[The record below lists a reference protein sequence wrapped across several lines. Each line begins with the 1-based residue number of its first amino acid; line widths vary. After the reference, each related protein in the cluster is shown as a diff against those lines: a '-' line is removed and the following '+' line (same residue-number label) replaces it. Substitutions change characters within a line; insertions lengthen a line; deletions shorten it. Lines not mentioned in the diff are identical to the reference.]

1 MKKIVILGASGSIGQ
16 QAVEVIRYNQDKYEL
31 VKVSV
36 GYNVDTLKS
45 LLREFPSITEAALM
59 ASGVLKELVD
69 EFPKVNFYQGKN
81 ACVSLLNHDE
91 YDLVLNAIVGFA
103 GLKPS
108 IKAIEMNKTL
118 ALANK
123 ETLVVAGRIIAELLT
138 KHPKAKI
145 IPVDSEHS
153 AIFQAF
159 DDKQYR
165 QVQRL
170 IITASGGSLRDKS
183 RRDLETITI
192 KEVLQHPTWDMG
204 TSITIDSAT
213 MLNKGLEVIEARW
226 LFDIDY
232 EYIEVVMH
240 KESMVHS
247 MVEYTDN
254 SIIAQISNP
263 DMKQP
268 IAYAFSYPNRSINY
282 VTKPVNFARAFSLNF
297 APMDHNRYPG
307 LKLAYK
313 VGRLGGSYPCVLNA
327 AKEVATQAFMDK
339 KIKFMDIVEVV
350 TDMVEAH
357 KKVEDPDVDQLV
369 SIDELTREYT
379 SILIEEEYT
388 HGDN

>member
-36 GYNVDTLKS
+36 GNNVDALKS
-45 LLREFPSITEAALM
+45 LLSEFPSIKEAALT

-69 EFPKVNFYQGKN
+69 EFPKVNFYQGKK
-81 ACVSLLNHDE
+81 ACVSLLDHDE

-108 IKAIEMNKTL
+108 VKAIEMNKTL

-123 ETLVVAGRIIAELLT
+123 ETLVVAGKIIMELLT

-204 TSITIDSAT
+204 ASITIDSAT

-232 EYIEVVMH
+232 EYIEVVIH

-254 SIIAQISNP
+254 SIIAQLSNP

-268 IAYAFSYPNRSINY
+268 IAYAFSYPNRSINH
-282 VTKPVNFARAFSLNF
+282 VTKPVNFAHSFGLSF
-297 APMDHNRYPG
+297 APMDYNRYPG

-327 AKEVATQAFMDK
+327 SKEVATQAFMDK
-339 KIKFMDIVEVV
+339 KIKFTDIVEVV
-350 TDMVEAH
+350 IDMVEAH

-369 SIDELTREYT
+369 NIDELTREYT

>member
-36 GYNVDTLKS
+36 GHNVDTLKS

-81 ACVSLLNHDE
+81 ACVSLLDHEE

-123 ETLVVAGRIIAELLT
+123 ETLVVAGRIIAELMT

-204 TSITIDSAT
+204 PSITIDSAT

-327 AKEVATQAFMDK
+327 SKEVATQAFMDK

-357 KKVEDPDVDQLV
+357 KKVEDPDVEQLV